1 MGAFACKTAF
11 ALLSAALGLLHS
23 PLTACSSGC
32 GCFGVFSVAVGPAMY
47 PGFSR
52 EVGRNREKVSQALTS
67 PVTWSLRVQSTR
79 PVRCCP
85 PGSKRQCGN
94 CCCTALICGLVYLN
108 QDCSRAGTLPPLLPC
123 ETFPP
128 PRAAVSPLSPW
139 GHDAPRLALLPMW
152 RSSVPRTRSRVFRP
166 TGAFAGR
173 VSLSQ
178 TRGQAPLSMFQ
189 TLYSYFWW
197 ERLWLPANLTW
208 ADLEDRDGRVYA
220 KASDLYITLPLAFLF
235 LVIRHLFETY
245 VATPLAGLL
254 NVKEKIRLKATPNA
268 VLEKF
273 YVATTKHPKQAA
285 GTDVEMLSKK
295 SGCTVRQ
302 VERWFRRRRNQ
313 DRPSLL
319 KKFREASWRFTFY
332 LIAFIA
338 GMAVIVDKPWF
349 YDLREV
355 WKGYPIQSMLPSQYW
370 YYMIELSFY
379 WSLLFSIASDVKRKD
394 FKEQIIHHVATIIL
408 ISFSWF
414 ANYIRAGT
422 LIMALHDSS
431 DYLLESAKMFNYAGW
446 RNTCNNIFIVFAA
459 VFIITRL
466 VILPFWIMHCTVVYP
481 LDLYPAFFGYYF
493 FNFMMVVLQ
502 SLHIFW
508 AYLIIRMAQKFIT
521 GKVVEDERSD
531 REETDD
537 TEEEEE
543 VVAAKNGPL
552 SNGHPILNN
561 NHRKTD

>member
-1 MGAFACKTAF
+1 
-11 ALLSAALGLLHS
+11 
-23 PLTACSSGC
+23 
-32 GCFGVFSVAVGPAMY
+32 
-47 PGFSR
+47 
-52 EVGRNREKVSQALTS
+52 
-67 PVTWSLRVQSTR
+67 
-79 PVRCCP
+79 
-85 PGSKRQCGN
+85 
-94 CCCTALICGLVYLN
+94 
-108 QDCSRAGTLPPLLPC
+108 
-123 ETFPP
+123 
-128 PRAAVSPLSPW
+128 
-139 GHDAPRLALLPMW
+139 
-152 RSSVPRTRSRVFRP
+152 
-166 TGAFAGR
+166 
-173 VSLSQ
+173 
-178 TRGQAPLSMFQ
+178 MFQ
-189 TLYSYFWW
+189 TLYSCFWW

-220 KASDLYITLPLAFLF
+220 KASDLYVTLPLAFLF
-235 LVIRHLFETY
+235 LLVRHLFETY

-254 NVKEKIRLKATPNA
+254 NVKEKIRLRATPNA
-268 VLEKF
+268 VLEQF
-273 YVATTKHPKQAA
+273 YAATTKHPKQA
-285 GTDVEMLSKK
+285 DVEMLSKK

-332 LIAFIA
+332 LLAFIA
-338 GMAVIVDKPWF
+338 GMAVIVDVSMGPRRAPPEPPAPLTPPSVSLLPQKPWF

-408 ISFSWF
+408 ISFSWC
-414 ANYIRAGT
+414 ANYVRAGT

-459 VFIITRL
+459 VFIVTRL
-466 VILPFWIMHCTVVYP
+466 VILPFWILHCTVVYP
-481 LDLYPAFFGYYF
+481 LDLYPPFFGYYF
-493 FNFMMVVLQ
+493 FNVMMVVLQ

-508 AYLIIRMAQKFIT
+508 AYLIIRMAQKKRVT
-521 GKVVEDERSD
+521 LTEPPLPAQVVEDERSD
-531 REETDD
+531 RDETDNS
-537 TEEEEE
+537 EEEEE
-543 VVAAKNGPL
+543 AAAAAKNGPL
-552 SNGHPILNN
+552 SNGHPVLNN

>member
-1 MGAFACKTAF
+1 
-11 ALLSAALGLLHS
+11 
-23 PLTACSSGC
+23 
-32 GCFGVFSVAVGPAMY
+32 
-47 PGFSR
+47 
-52 EVGRNREKVSQALTS
+52 
-67 PVTWSLRVQSTR
+67 
-79 PVRCCP
+79 
-85 PGSKRQCGN
+85 
-94 CCCTALICGLVYLN
+94 
-108 QDCSRAGTLPPLLPC
+108 
-123 ETFPP
+123 
-128 PRAAVSPLSPW
+128 
-139 GHDAPRLALLPMW
+139 
-152 RSSVPRTRSRVFRP
+152 
-166 TGAFAGR
+166 
-173 VSLSQ
+173 
-178 TRGQAPLSMFQ
+178 MFQ

-273 YVATTKHPKQAA
+273 YAATTKHPKQA
-285 GTDVEMLSKK
+285 DVEMLSKK

-459 VFIITRL
+459 VFIVTRL

-521 GKVVEDERSD
+521 GKARGGLGMARGSQSHGVTLVQGEGGCIQTWPMWLGVDGGCGSALGARWMVCRGDPQTMKLECTWLPKSWRVLGGEETLVIAMGETEAWQENGVPLTKPPGFSSPAIGGGG
-531 REETDD
+531 REER
-537 TEEEEE
+537 
-543 VVAAKNGPL
+543 P
-552 SNGHPILNN
+552 
-561 NHRKTD
+561 

>member
-1 MGAFACKTAF
+1 
-11 ALLSAALGLLHS
+11 
-23 PLTACSSGC
+23 
-32 GCFGVFSVAVGPAMY
+32 
-47 PGFSR
+47 
-52 EVGRNREKVSQALTS
+52 
-67 PVTWSLRVQSTR
+67 
-79 PVRCCP
+79 
-85 PGSKRQCGN
+85 
-94 CCCTALICGLVYLN
+94 
-108 QDCSRAGTLPPLLPC
+108 
-123 ETFPP
+123 
-128 PRAAVSPLSPW
+128 
-139 GHDAPRLALLPMW
+139 
-152 RSSVPRTRSRVFRP
+152 
-166 TGAFAGR
+166 
-173 VSLSQ
+173 
-178 TRGQAPLSMFQ
+178 MFQ

-235 LVIRHLFETY
+235 LVVRHLFETY

-254 NVKEKIRLKATPNA
+254 NVKEKVRLKATPNA

-273 YVATTKHPKQAA
+273 YAATTKHPKQAE
-285 GTDVEMLSKK
+285 VEMLSKK

-379 WSLLFSIASDVKRKD
+379 WSLLFSIASDVKRKVGGTGRALGD
-394 FKEQIIHHVATIIL
+394 TGRALGDTGRARGEQ
-408 ISFSWF
+408 
-414 ANYIRAGT
+414 
-422 LIMALHDSS
+422 
-431 DYLLESAKMFNYAGW
+431 
-446 RNTCNNIFIVFAA
+446 
-459 VFIITRL
+459 
-466 VILPFWIMHCTVVYP
+466 IMHCTVFYP

-521 GKVVEDERSD
+521 GKV
-531 REETDD
+531 
-537 TEEEEE
+537 
-543 VVAAKNGPL
+543 
-552 SNGHPILNN
+552 
-561 NHRKTD
+561 

>member
-1 MGAFACKTAF
+1 
-11 ALLSAALGLLHS
+11 
-23 PLTACSSGC
+23 
-32 GCFGVFSVAVGPAMY
+32 
-47 PGFSR
+47 
-52 EVGRNREKVSQALTS
+52 
-67 PVTWSLRVQSTR
+67 
-79 PVRCCP
+79 
-85 PGSKRQCGN
+85 
-94 CCCTALICGLVYLN
+94 
-108 QDCSRAGTLPPLLPC
+108 
-123 ETFPP
+123 
-128 PRAAVSPLSPW
+128 
-139 GHDAPRLALLPMW
+139 
-152 RSSVPRTRSRVFRP
+152 
-166 TGAFAGR
+166 
-173 VSLSQ
+173 
-178 TRGQAPLSMFQ
+178 MFQ

-235 LVIRHLFETY
+235 LVVRHLFETY

-254 NVKEKIRLKATPNA
+254 NVKEKVRLKATPNV

-273 YVATTKHPKQAA
+273 YAATTKHPKQA
-285 GTDVEMLSKK
+285 DVEMLSKK

-319 KKFREASWRFTFY
+319 KKFREARLLCLPL
-332 LIAFIA
+332 LILQ
-338 GMAVIVDKPWF
+338 KPWF

-466 VILPFWIMHCTVVYP
+466 VILPFWIMHCTVFYP

-531 REETDD
+531 REETDNS
-537 TEEEEE
+537 EEEEE
-543 VVAAKNGPL
+543 VAKNGPL
-552 SNGHPILNN
+552 SNGHPVLNN